1 MQRIIFDYFMHSF
14 IYFYDELI
22 KKSKNAKFLAMSKKE
37 DDYYDRKIDNG
48 LKKKE
53 LEEKYGAHF
62 SEFKELP
69 PELENQWLNS
79 IEAFEEQFDNAIR
92 TTVWEY
98 MDKPDYKTA
107 NELKPHEISKEL
119 ERLIELLEKS
129 NISLSTLCE
138 VEDAELYRFITEE
151 LFQEEMDDI
160 RIPGMMSCFT
170 YEEFHPNAKLDI
182 KQAIDYFFRM
192 TLGKMEN
199 IGGVGYDLLYVDTEN
214 HQDSA
219 GNKIDK
225 QKVVDSINHFLD
237 SFDKIEVSAYNE
249 KTFEINQE
257 KTDARVT
264 FSIHFKGLYENGSK
278 TYDFKG
284 DGCFK
289 LRPGEYGG
297 WEMYHIDL
305 PGLSMG

>member
-1 MQRIIFDYFMHSF
+1 MI
-14 IYFYDELI
+14 LI
-22 KKSKNAKFLAMSKKE
+22 KHLKNAKPFRMSKKA
-37 DDYYDRKIDNG
+37 DDYYDKKIDNE

-62 SEFKELP
+62 SEFNELL
-69 PELENQWLNS
+69 PEMENHWLNS
-79 IEAFEEQFDNAIR
+79 IDEFEKQFDNAKR

-98 MDKPDYKTA
+98 TGKPHFKTV
-107 NELKPHEISKEL
+107 NELKPQEISNEL
-119 ERLIELLEKS
+119 AKLFELIGES

-151 LFQEEMDDI
+151 LFQHEMDDI

-182 KQAIDYFFRM
+182 EQAIDYFFRM
-192 TLGKMEN
+192 TMSKMEN
-199 IGGVGYDLLYVDTEN
+199 IGGDGYDLLYVDTEN
-214 HQDSA
+214 HQDST

-225 QKVVDSINHFLD
+225 QIVVDSINNFLD
-237 SFDKIEVSAYNE
+237 SFDKFEVVTYNE

-257 KTDARVT
+257 ETDANVT
-264 FSIHFKGLYENGSK
+264 FSIHYKGLYENNSE
-278 TYDFKG
+278 TFDFKG
-284 DGCFK
+284 DGSFK

-297 WEMYHIDL
+297 WEIYHIDL
-305 PGLSMG
+305 PGLIIV

>member
-1 MQRIIFDYFMHSF
+1 
-14 IYFYDELI
+14 
-22 KKSKNAKFLAMSKKE
+22 MSKKE
-37 DDYYDRKIDNG
+37 DDYYNRKIDNE

-53 LEEKYGAHF
+53 LEEKYGAQF
-62 SEFKELP
+62 SEFNELP
-69 PELENQWLNS
+69 PEMENQWLNS
-79 IEAFEEQFDNAIR
+79 IEEFEKQFDNAKR

-98 MDKPDYKTA
+98 MDKPGYKTKD
-107 NELKPHEISKEL
+107 EIKPHEISKEL
-119 ERLIELLEKS
+119 ERLFELFEKS

-151 LFQEEMDDI
+151 LFQHEMDDI

-170 YEEFHPNAKLDI
+170 YEEFHPNAKWDI
-182 KQAIDYFFRM
+182 EQAIDYFFRM
-192 TLGKMEN
+192 TMAKMEN
-199 IGGVGYDLLYVDTEN
+199 IGGDGYDLLYIDTEN
-214 HQDSA
+214 HEDSA

-237 SFDKIEVSAYNE
+237 SFDKFEVVTYDE

-257 KTDARVT
+257 ETGAKVT
-264 FSIHFKGLYENGSK
+264 FTIHYKGLYESSSE
-278 TYDFKG
+278 TFDFKG

-289 LRPGEYGG
+289 LKPGEYGG

-305 PGLSMG
+305 PGLSIG